1 MIDARVYKHRR
12 RLRTK
17 TKVAAVTIGLAV
29 LTLSFLAYSFYPLFQ
44 RDSPFVSRFGELQAN
59 PLSHRTVS
67 ISSAARQKT
76 RSTAQHVFPYSVIPG
91 GALSSRELSEA
102 ARREPVVAAHYAGF
116 SVADARVIR
125 LPHDKL
131 AYVSYRLG
139 NHIYWTKTKV
149 ELHQGETVLSD
160 GKHLARTRCGNRIS
174 DVAMAPVSPQEP
186 DPQKLLS
193 TPFVPAHVNIDPVF
207 PHGRSLYGPKT
218 RPRQCFRPGTAG
230 QAFLP
235 CFRFSVAAIVAPH
248 AFLPL
253 LSAAATWLSNA
264 AFRDNCGAR
273 EFPSY
278 PLQPPAFASSDSFA
292 AHSLGHPALT
302 PLAIFGRHD
311 FFGCG
316 KITIRCHPERS
327 EGSAFR
333 KMPRKKHIPHS
344 ADSVRND
351 KKDFFRS
358 LF

>member
-44 RDSPFVSRFGELQAN
+44 RDSPLVSDSASSSESYLASDISITL
-59 PLSHRTVS
+59 PLPESN
-67 ISSAARQKT
+67 SS
-76 RSTAQHVFPYSVIPG
+76 AQHVFPYSVIPG

-149 ELHQGETVLSD
+149 ELHQGEAVLSD

-186 DPQKLLS
+186 PQKLWS
-193 TPFVPAHVNIDPVF
+193 TPFVPAHVNVDPGFLVTVPLWPENSTAPVLTARHDISLVPGPGF
-207 PHGRSLYGPKT
+207 PTFLPTFCCGGKSSPSTPSSLSYPLPQPGYPAPLSVT
-218 RPRQCFRPGTAG
+218 TPEPGT
-230 QAFLP
+230 FLLVL
-235 CFRFSVAAIVAPH
+235 SSLLL
-248 AFLPL
+248 LPL
-253 LSAAATWLSNA
+253 LIHW
-264 AFRDNCGAR
+264 RR
-273 EFPSY
+273 I
-278 PLQPPAFASSDSFA
+278 
-292 AHSLGHPALT
+292 H
-302 PLAIFGRHD
+302 
-311 FFGCG
+311 
-316 KITIRCHPERS
+316 
-327 EGSAFR
+327 
-333 KMPRKKHIPHS
+333 
-344 ADSVRND
+344 
-351 KKDFFRS
+351 
-358 LF
+358 